1 MLSKLIQDLQ
11 NNSTSTSNEEQVLP
25 STVTLRFSISNEVTV
40 EPADYEGATVSEL
53 FEKYE
58 DQLGVDLSRTSSFKD
73 TTTGQTVEGDSDVVP
88 GHSYKVLIM
97 TGTKG

>member
-11 NNSTSTSNEEQVLP
+11 DTTP
-25 STVTLRFSISNEVTV
+25 STTEPTIGSNVTLRFSISNEVTL
-40 EPADYEGATVSEL
+40 EPAEYEGNTVGEL
-53 FEKYE
+53 FQKYE
-58 DQLGVDLSRTSSFKD
+58 EQLGVDLSRASSYKNI
-73 TTTGQTVEGDSDVVP
+73 TTGMTVDSEDDVVP